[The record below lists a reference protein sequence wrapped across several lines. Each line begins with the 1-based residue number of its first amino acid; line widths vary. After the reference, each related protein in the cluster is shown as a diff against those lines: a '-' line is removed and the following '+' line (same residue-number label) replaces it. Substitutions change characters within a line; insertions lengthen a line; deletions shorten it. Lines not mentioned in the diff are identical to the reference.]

1 MKRICLACLLLVAI
15 SASSWGDESEPQK
28 KLRAHI
34 EFINLGLTLAKGQ
47 HAAYKELVSFGP
59 SVLLSVKESRF
70 YLGGGCYIGLTF
82 NRLASPQHNYRCPHD
97 NFSILG
103 ESDSGF
109 SLTPA
114 FAAGYRL
121 PLSEKVSIM
130 LAGEVGLTFA
140 FITHGVVAKSNVT
153 GFTYDHGDGSDQKT
167 HFLPE
172 FAAKISLRLG
182 GFAITGGYSYTRG
195 MLLGFCL

>member
-1 MKRICLACLLLVAI
+1 MKGICLVCLLLVAI
-15 SASSWGDESEPQK
+15 SALSWGDESKPSQ
-28 KLRAHI
+28 KLRHHI

-59 SVLLSVKESRF
+59 SILLSVRESNL
-70 YLGGGCYIGLTF
+70 YLGGGGYIGLAF
-82 NRLASPQHNYRCPHD
+82 SRLGSPEHNYRCPHN

-109 SLTPA
+109 SLTPT

-121 PLSEKVSIM
+121 PLSEKASIM
-130 LAGEVGLTFA
+130 LVGEAGLTCA
-140 FITHGVVAKSNVT
+140 FITHRVVAKSNVT
-153 GFTYDHGDGSDQKT
+153 GFTYDHGDGSGKKA

-172 FAAKISLRLG
+172 FAAKISFRLG